1 MSQIPSGY
9 NTGATSNNSSVTGS
23 DFDTL
28 NDLDLD
34 AFLKLLITEM
44 QNQDPLNPMDN
55 SEMLAQINQL
65 REIGSTDKLT
75 STLDSVLLGQNIS
88 ASTGLIGQDIQAISD
103 DGQKVAGTV
112 TRVSIEDGVPK
123 LQLDLAMKAEASIEQ
138 GDVESGE
145 YSYRIV
151 WQNENGQLEG
161 MELSGSDS
169 VSTESDVGNDYSS
182 IQLRNLPVT
191 ATAKQ
196 IYRTDKSGE
205 GDYQLVTILTD
216 GKQSSYLDTTADA
229 DRSETRQVG
238 SFYSDPSFRNRSF
251 KVSLNNVSEVVHS
264 GS

>member
-1 MSQIPSGY
+1 MAQIPSLL
-9 NTGATSNNSSVTGS
+9 NTGATSSTSGG

-75 STLDSVLLGQNIS
+75 NTLDSVLLGQNITS
-88 ASTGLIGQDIQAISD
+88 STNLIGRDVSALSD
-103 DGQKVAGTV
+103 DNQRVSGTV
-112 TRVSIEDGVPK
+112 TRVSIEEGKPK
-123 LQLDLAMKAEASIEQ
+123 LHLDLAMQADPSIET
-138 GDVESGE
+138 GDLDKGE
-145 YSYRIV
+145 YGYRIV
-151 WQNENGQLEG
+151 WQDENGQLEG
-161 MELSGSDS
+161 VELSGNDA
-169 VSTESDVGNDYSS
+169 VSTLSDVNNYSS
-182 IQLRNLPVT
+182 IQLHNLPVT

-205 GDYQLVTILTD
+205 GDYRLVGILTN
-216 GKQSSYLDTTADA
+216 GSQSSYHDTTADDA
-229 DRSETRQVG
+229 RSETRQTG
-238 SFYSDPSFRNRSF
+238 TFFSDPTFRNRSF
-251 KVSLNNVSEVVHS
+251 KISLNNISEVVNH

>member
-1 MSQIPSGY
+1 L
-9 NTGATSNNSSVTGS
+9 NTGASSSTTGN

-44 QNQDPLNPMDN
+44 QHQDPLNPMDN

-88 ASTGLIGQDIQAISD
+88 ASTNLIGKDIQAVSD
-103 DGQKVAGTV
+103 DNQRVAGTV
-112 TRVSIEDGVPK
+112 SRISIESGQPK
-123 LQLDLAMKAEASIEQ
+123 LHLDLAMKAEPSIDS
-138 GDVESGE
+138 GDIERGE

-151 WQNENGQLEG
+151 WQNDDGQLEG
-161 MELSGSDS
+161 IELSGNDA
-169 VSTESDVGNDYSS
+169 VSTESDINPYSS
-182 IQLRNLPVT
+182 IQLRNLPIT
-191 ATAKQ
+191 PGAKQ
-196 IYRTDKSGE
+196 IYRTDSSGE
-205 GDYQLVTILTD
+205 GDYRLVAILTD
-216 GKQSSYLDTTADA
+216 PQQSSYLDTTADDA
-229 DRSETRQVG
+229 RSETRQIA

-251 KVSLNNVSEVVHS
+251 KISLNNVSEVVDN